1 MTNATR
7 CSLKPPL
14 THASARKRLVHVIW
28 TLAALGALASQAIAE
43 PRHGLSIFGELKYPQ
58 TFTHFEYANPDAPKG
73 GRLALIGSG
82 GVTTF
87 DSFNNFII
95 KGDAAQGLELLFDSL
110 MARASDEP
118 DAAYGLIAK
127 TADLAS
133 DGKSVT
139 FTLRPEAKFADGTP
153 VTAEDVANSFKLLK
167 EKGKPIYSFA
177 LADVEH
183 VEVVDPATVK
193 YSFKGEMTRDLPL
206 MVAEL
211 PVLSKAFYTENPFD
225 ETSLK
230 PPLGS
235 GPYSISDFR
244 PGTQVTYKRRDD
256 YWAKDLPVNR
266 GRFNFDEVR
275 YEYFRDRTIGLEN
288 LKAGAFD
295 FREEFTSV
303 DWATSYN
310 IAAVKDGRLVR
321 DTLPD
326 GSPSGAQ
333 GFFPNLRRDK
343 FKDIRVREA
352 LGLAFDFE
360 WSNNKLFYNLY
371 TRTTSF
377 FENSD
382 MKAEGPPGPEEL
394 ALLEPFRDK
403 LLPAVFGEPV
413 TPPKTDGS
421 GNNRDNLK
429 KAYELLAQAGWK
441 QGGDRLLRNAKGE
454 TLDVEVLLFEDG
466 FVRIVDPYVSN
477 LKRIGVNASIRM
489 VDPAQYEQRMKT
501 FDFDVAI
508 QRYSLRL
515 TPGVELRNFWS
526 SQAAAMD
533 GSFNLAGIADPVV
546 DALIDKAIAAKSR
559 KELVAA
565 TRSID
570 RVLRAS
576 HYWIPQWY
584 KASHN
589 IAYWNKFSRP
599 ETKPK
604 YDPGVVD
611 TWWFDRAKA
620 DALAARQP
628 VPAGAKAA
636 PASRPSE

>member
-1 MTNATR
+1 MI
-7 CSLKPPL
+7 
-14 THASARKRLVHVIW
+14 KRSIAA
-28 TLAALGALASQAIAE
+28 AALGVLLSCGFAAVADAE
-43 PRHGLSIFGELKYPQ
+43 PRHGLSVFGDLKYPPD
-58 TFTHFEYANPDAPKG
+58 FKNFAYVNPDAPKG
-73 GRLALIGSG
+73 GRLALIGPG

-95 KGDAAQGLELLFDSL
+95 KGDAAQGLELVFDSL
-110 MARASDEP
+110 MTRAVDEP
-118 DAAYGLIAK
+118 DAVYGLIAK
-127 TADLAS
+127 SAEVAP
-133 DGKSVT
+133 DGMSVT
-139 FTLRPEAKFADGTP
+139 FTLRPEAKFADGSN
-153 VTAEDVANSFKLLK
+153 VTAEDVAASFQWLK
-167 EKGKPIYSFA
+167 EKGKPAYSFA
-177 LADVEH
+177 LADVDK
-183 VEVVDPATVK
+183 VEIVDSATVK
-193 YSFKGEMTRDLPL
+193 YTFKGTLTRDLPL
-206 MVAEL
+206 VVAEL
-211 PVLSKAFYTENPFD
+211 PVVSKKFYTDNPFD
-225 ETSLK
+225 QTSLK

-235 GPYSISDFR
+235 GPYAIADFR
-244 PGTQVTYKRRDD
+244 PGTQITYKRRDD

-266 GRFNFDEVR
+266 GRYNFDDVR
-275 YEYFRDRTIGLEN
+275 FEYFRDRTIGLEN

-303 DWATSYN
+303 DWATAYN
-310 IAAVKDGRLVR
+310 VPAVTSGKLIRE
-321 DTLPD
+321 TLPD

-382 MKAEGPPGPEEL
+382 MKAVGMPGKDEL
-394 ALLEPFRDK
+394 ALLEPYRDK

-413 TPPKTDGS
+413 MPPKTDGS

-429 KAYELLAQAGWK
+429 KAFTLLGEAGWK
-441 QGGDRLLRNAKGE
+441 LDKDRLLRNAKGE
-454 TLDVEVLLFEDG
+454 TLDVEILLFEEG
-466 FVRIVDPYVSN
+466 FVRIVEPYVSN

-489 VDPAQYEQRMKT
+489 VDPAQYEQRMKS

-526 SQAAAMD
+526 SGSATMD
-533 GSFNLAGIADPVV
+533 GSFNLAGISDPVV
-546 DALIDKAIAAKSR
+546 DKLIDAAIAAKSR
-559 KELVAA
+559 DELVAA

-599 ETKPK
+599 AEKPK
-604 YDPGVVD
+604 YDLAVID
-611 TWWFDRAKA
+611 TWWFDS
-620 DALAARQP
+620 
-628 VPAGAKAA
+628 AKAA
-636 PASRPSE
+636 ALASGGAAPEKR